1 MIMKSTEGGGVIA
14 TGAGVSYMRLASLR
28 GMLRLERVGMKSRV
42 GPLRPRIAAE
52 FGLKPRDSF
61 TTYIDAVQA
70 KMNELAPLV
79 QEENKQEMPK

>member
-1 MIMKSTEGGGVIA
+1 MSIKSTPGGGTVA
-14 TGAGVSYMRLASLR
+14 TGTGISYVHLAILR
-28 GMLRLERVGMKSRV
+28 GRLHLESVGMKSRN
-42 GPLRPRIAAE
+42 GPVRPRIAAE

-79 QEENKQEMPK
+79 QEENKQEAAK